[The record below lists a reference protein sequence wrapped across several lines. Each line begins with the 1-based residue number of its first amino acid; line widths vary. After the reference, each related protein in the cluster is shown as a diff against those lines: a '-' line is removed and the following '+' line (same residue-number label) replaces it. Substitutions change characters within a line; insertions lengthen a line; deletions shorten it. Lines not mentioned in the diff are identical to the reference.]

1 MKGFEKNEWK
11 QVKIKQLT
19 TLEVVHYNGRLVKGF
34 EMNEGKQVKL
44 KQLMTLEEAQKKRI
58 ITVMTL
64 KQARFLRFSKMWI
77 AGLIRKSWL
86 SCYSSNV

>member
-44 KQLMTLEEAQKKRI
+44 KQLMTLEEAHYNVI
-58 ITVMTL
+58 TL